1 MVFVVNRPETIANV
15 SLNPVNWSF
24 RLADLF
30 SFGLTSR
37 IFAPVKDTLERIP
50 TPLDRFDPVYG
61 FVSLVNAVSANQA
74 AQQLCISRE
83 QLDKDFLAQHFTQ
96 HYVTL
101 VGSLLTWRQ
110 IPDWL
115 DSAALPEWVVL
126 GKSS

>member
-1 MVFVVNRPETIANV
+1 M
-15 SLNPVNWSF
+15 
-24 RLADLF
+24 
-30 SFGLTSR
+30 TSR
-37 IFAPVKDTLERIP
+37 IFAPIKDALE
-50 TPLDRFDPVYG
+50 TASGAMDSLDPVYG
-61 FVSLVNAVSANQA
+61 FVSLANILSANQA

-83 QLDKDFLAQHFTQ
+83 QLNKDFLAQHFTQ

-126 GKSS
+126 GRSS